1 MPGSRAF
8 VAVDLSATSGR
19 VMLGRFDGDRLTFD
33 EAHRFPNNPVHYN
46 GTIRWNMPQLWERIR
61 VGLEAAASMT
71 PDRIDSIGVD
81 SWGVDYALLGEG
93 GTLLEN
99 PYHHRDSRTD
109 GVMET
114 VCHQI
119 GAENI
124 YQRTGVQFMPIN
136 TLYQL
141 YAASRRTPRLLAA
154 ADRLVMLSDVVN
166 FWLSGVVACEYTAA
180 STTQFLSRET
190 RLWATD
196 LLREL
201 GIPTHF
207 LTEIVPPGT
216 VLGSMKDGVTSAA
229 NLAGS
234 TVIAPACHD
243 TGSAVASVRAGGNT
257 AFLSS
262 GTRSLLGTEVAQP
275 VVTPTA
281 RDLNFTNEGGV
292 CGTIRLLKN
301 ITGLCLI
308 EGCRQKWSSEGA
320 EWPWKELISSAY
332 VAPPLRSLIDPDDP
346 MFACPAD
353 MPNAIDSF
361 SRETAQPI
369 PGNIG
374 EYVRTILESLALKYR
389 YVLEQLES
397 LTDRTFTTIRVIG
410 GGARN
415 DALSRFTANATRRN
429 VLAGPADATALGNIA
444 MQMLASGCVG
454 SLDEA
459 RDVLERSNAP
469 VQFEPSAS
477 SSWDSRYDMFKD
489 IMGQR
494 RAAGVRACPA

>member
-1 MPGSRAF
+1 
-8 VAVDLSATSGR
+8 
-19 VMLGRFDGDRLTFD
+19 MLGRFDGERLSLQ

-46 GTIRWNMPQLWERIR
+46 GTLRWNMPELWEQVRA
-61 VGLEAAASMT
+61 GLDAAGSMT

-99 PYHHRDSRTD
+99 PYHYRDSRTD

-114 VCHQI
+114 VCREI
-119 GAENI
+119 GAGNI

-141 YAASRRTPRLLAA
+141 YAASRHTPRLLAA
-154 ADRLVMLSDVVN
+154 ADRLVMMSDVVN
-166 FWLSGVVACEYTAA
+166 FWLSGVAACEYTAA

-196 LLREL
+196 LLRDL

-207 LTEIVPPGT
+207 LAEIVSAGT
-216 VLGSMKDGVTSAA
+216 VLGPLKKGITSTA
-229 NLAGS
+229 NLSGS
-234 TVIAPACHD
+234 RVIAPASHD
-243 TGSAVASVRAGGNT
+243 TGSAVASVRAGGST

-262 GTRSLLGTEVAQP
+262 GTWSLLGTELTQP
-275 VVTPTA
+275 IVTPAA

-301 ITGLCLI
+301 ITGLWLL
-308 EGCRQKWSSEGA
+308 EGCRKKWSSEGA
-320 EWPWKELISSAY
+320 QCPWSELISSAY
-332 VAPPLRSLIDPDDP
+332 AATPLRCLVDPDDP
-346 MFACPAD
+346 AFARPAD
-353 MPNAIDSF
+353 MTHAIDSF
-361 SRETAQPI
+361 CRDTSQPV

-374 EYVRTILESLALKYR
+374 EYVRTVLESLALKYR

-397 LTDRTFTTIRVIG
+397 VAGRSFTTIRVIG

-415 DALSRFTANATRRN
+415 EALSRFAANASGRK
-429 VLAGPADATALGNIA
+429 VLAGPAEATALGNIA
-444 MQMLASGCVG
+444 MQMLAGGHVP

-459 RDVLERSNAP
+459 RDVLERSYAP
-469 VQFEPSAS
+469 VKFEPSAS
-477 SSWDSRYDMFKD
+477 SLWDASYESFKE
-489 IMGQR
+489 IMERR
-494 RAAGVRACPA
+494 RANGVRSCRA